1 MYALLNRFGACGAF
15 LNPGSLVFFL
25 RLPPVLAVVVAVVVG
40 LSFPCELSVSVVC
53 SVIGIGAVTSFV
65 AMTDTVPAAVAVGF
79 TADSVSVVF
88 GVVVVVATTTA
99 AAATDPGCIV
109 DAGGRGDSARDKLT
123 ASSAGGPGG
132 DFTIG
137 SATSLSPSSK
147 SGVANAST
155 KRASL

>member
-88 GVVVVVATTTA
+88 GVGVVATTTA

>member
-25 RLPPVLAVVVAVVVG
+25 RLPPVLAVVVAVVVVG
-40 LSFPCELSVSVVC
+40 PSFPCELSVSVVC

-88 GVVVVVATTTA
+88 GVGVVATTTA

-109 DAGGRGDSARDKLT
+109 DAAGRGDSARDKLT